1 MLITK
6 QAAWKRAESPSLDA
20 IVDFWGGPEEL
31 RRMLLLREEVLGP
44 DAEISRG
51 VIYRI
56 FPGGSFRGRN
66 TPIRVASDVD
76 PQYAGAIELLSYR
89 AIDKAIAL
97 YRAGHTLDLEM
108 RALLEQVDAQNL
120 KRVS

>member
-6 QAAWKRAESPSLDA
+6 EVAWKRAESPN
-20 IVDFWGGPEEL
+20 IETVVNFWGGPGEL
-31 RRMLLLREEVLGP
+31 RRILSLREEVLGP
-44 DAEISRG
+44 DAEISRS
-51 VIYRI
+51 VLYRI

-66 TPIRVASDVD
+66 IPVRLANDISPEYLST
-76 PQYAGAIELLSYR
+76 IESMSYR

-108 RALLEQVDAQNL
+108 RALLEQIDGQNL
-120 KRVS
+120 RRVS